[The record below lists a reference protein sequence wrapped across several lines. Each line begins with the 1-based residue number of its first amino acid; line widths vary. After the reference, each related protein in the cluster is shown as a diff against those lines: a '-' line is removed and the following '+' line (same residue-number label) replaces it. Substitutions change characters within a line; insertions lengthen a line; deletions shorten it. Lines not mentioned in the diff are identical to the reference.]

1 MFLFQNSYAILHLS
15 PGPIG
20 FPCPI
25 LYDVPGFADA
35 IPASSGGTGASF
47 SITGKVVV
55 SGGKGQAVELLATK
69 VELLGSVMEKDSYP
83 MAKKGDGK
91 AHSFEYLREKAHL
104 RPRAK
109 SYSS

>member
-1 MFLFQNSYAILHLS
+1 M
-15 PGPIG
+15 
-20 FPCPI
+20 
-25 LYDVPGFADA
+25 PGFADA